1 MKVRLVTA
9 TVLAGG
15 LVASMSGAHAGGA
28 PVLDG
33 KKVTSITTTFSPAA
47 QDNDAD
53 LVTGQAP
60 GSAVNRDDCKDA
72 RCGRLNFMFKP
83 AKGVKGNLK
92 FTINWTIPVEDF
104 DLYVAEVAKDGSASD
119 IGHCGG
125 SAGVSEQVNLDS
137 SAFKTGKTYVLI
149 ADYYRATGGDKVTAT
164 VAFPAASTVKTTI
177 PGTVDGLEPVN
188 CGL

>member
-1 MKVRLVTA
+1 VKVRLVTA

-47 QDNDAD
+47 QDHDGD
-53 LVTGQAP
+53 LVTDQVAKT
-60 GSAVNRDDCKDA
+60 NRDDCKDA

-92 FTINWTIPVEDF
+92 FTINWTVPVEDF

-125 SAGVSEQVNLDS
+125 SAGTSEQVNLDS

-149 ADYYRATGGDKVTAT
+149 ADYYRATGSDKVTAT
-164 VAFPAASTVKTTI
+164 VAFPAASTAKTTI
-177 PGTVDGLEPVN
+177 PATVDGLEPVN

>member
-33 KKVTSITTTFSPAA
+33 KKTTMLTTTFSPGA
-47 QDNDAD
+47 QDHDSSLA
-53 LVTGQAP
+53 TEQAP
-60 GSAVNRDDCKDA
+60 GGAVNRDDCKDP
-72 RCGRLNFMFKP
+72 RCGRLTFTYQP

-92 FTINWTIPVEDF
+92 FTINWSVPGEDF
-104 DLYVAEVAKDGSASD
+104 DLYVAEVGKDGSSSD
-119 IGHCGG
+119 IGHCGA
-125 SAGVSEQVNLDS
+125 SAGTSEQVDLDS
-137 SAFKTGKTYVLI
+137 SSLKAGKTYVLI
-149 ADYYRATGGDKVTAT
+149 ADFYRATGGDKVTAT
-164 VAFPAASTVKTTI
+164 VAFPADSTLKTTV
-177 PGTVDGLEPVN
+177 PATADKVGSVN